1 MTNAIASYLENDI
14 KESIRRQGI
23 VLWLDA
29 DSRYT
34 EFVDRLITRHQTGD
48 FDFPVVGF
56 RGSYLELLLQL
67 ENYGNGLDP
76 DQLLIHLPNHNTQ
89 TIKQT
94 PLLELYRAGKRYE
107 KALNTLVREAVTG
120 MVAPDAIADFLKTT
134 DLTLAG
140 AETWLDQQLNRHNSK
155 TGNIRNHLAELD
167 HQQILDGL
175 IDHNSNL
182 RTKIH
187 SASELNIF
195 TEYLHIH
202 TGMDTDFLQ
211 FFLEENVA
219 VNIDHIESAF
229 VGWLM
234 CVEYVNDLTRLP
246 YLLELQ
252 PLRSLPKSLQ
262 AQCQNLINHLR
273 DRYPLRY
280 IAIAEEVE
288 AKIKL
293 ELDQISPNDLGKI
306 DTFATE
312 DRVMLNASIKAL
324 LTQNWQQASIW
335 GRSRINAPSL
345 WIQQDSQKRRLWGW
359 VLIAAQFGQII
370 AQQNQ
375 VLNGVETLRE
385 ALDLYTK
392 KAWIVDYYHRRFEQ
406 LRLQMSNSNLPQF
419 ASMVTVTNFLRQLYR
434 DWADDLARG
443 FAKLCDRVGFLPE
456 EELQQRHIF
465 ERYCL
470 PLITRD
476 LEMGGAL
483 HRPSLGQVEQGD
495 RVAIFLVDAFRY
507 EMAMELM
514 NKLNKEDFQTNL
526 IGCYAELPTIT
537 AMGMNAIAPV
547 SSDGKIRLP
556 DGKDFSKGIKAGE
569 YTVKDPDSRARAIG
583 DRTFSSSRDRHSLSS
598 LSLQQV
604 AQSTSETLESQAKN
618 ATLLVIHSREID
630 DAGEANMGLIAFT
643 TWIQQLKAAINN
655 LQKIGIHTCILTAD
669 HGFMLLD
676 HTVKEVEYATATRR
690 YVRLDD
696 YRREADC
703 VSVPL
708 RSLNYEGQEGYLL
721 FRNDTAIFKGRTKLS
736 NASFAHGGNSLQ
748 ERVIP
753 VLTVT
758 KQSVT
763 KRSSV
768 KTKRAKSQTQI
779 QDSLQDTIQDPSTI
793 TEAIAIDMVII
804 EPVASLSTSDRW
816 QDNFDDPA
824 IVKVFEHLEKHG
836 AIVETELVQ
845 MLGSSRKAR
854 SFSLKFEEFVKQLPF
869 GVQVENVASG
879 KRYIKR

>member
-1 MTNAIASYLENDI
+1 MTNAIADYLENDV
-14 KESIRRQGI
+14 KQSIRRQGI

-34 EFVDRLITRHQTGD
+34 EFVDRLITRHQAGD

-76 DQLLIHLPNHNTQ
+76 EPLLIHLPNHNTN
-89 TIKQT
+89 TVKQT

-120 MVAPDAIADFLKTT
+120 KVAPDAIADFLKTT
-134 DLTLAG
+134 ELTLAG

-187 SASELNIF
+187 SVSELNIL
-195 TEYLHIH
+195 TEYLHIQ

-211 FFLEENVA
+211 FFLGENVA

-229 VGWLM
+229 VAWLM
-234 CVEYVNDLTRLP
+234 CAEYANDLTRSP
-246 YLLELQ
+246 YLPELQ
-252 PLRSLPKSLQ
+252 PLRSLPKLLQ

-273 DRYPLRY
+273 DRHPLRY

-288 AKIKL
+288 AKIKD
-293 ELDQISPNDLGKI
+293 ELAQITPHDLGKI

-312 DRVMLNASIKAL
+312 DRVMLNASIQAL
-324 LTQNWQQASIW
+324 LNQNCQQAIIW
-335 GRSRINAPSL
+335 GRSRLKEPSL
-345 WIQQDSQKRRLWGW
+345 WILHDSQKRRLWFW
-359 VLIAAQFGQII
+359 VLRAAQFGQVIT
-370 AQQNQ
+370 QHNH
-375 VLNGVETLRE
+375 VLNGVATLRE
-385 ALDLYTK
+385 ALDRYTQ
-392 KAWIVDYYHRRFEQ
+392 KAWTVDSYHRCFEQ
-406 LRLQMSNSNLPQF
+406 LRLQITTNNNLPQF
-419 ASMVTVTNFLRQLYR
+419 TSMEKVTNFLRQLYR
-434 DWADDLARG
+434 DWADDLARD

-456 EELQQRHIF
+456 TELQQRHIF
-465 ERYCL
+465 ESYCL
-470 PLITRD
+470 PLMTAPEKD
-476 LEMGGAL
+476 GASR
-483 HRPSLGQVEQGD
+483 HPSLGQINEVEQGD
-495 RVAIFLVDAFRY
+495 RVALFLVDAFRY
-507 EMAMELM
+507 EMAMELK
-514 NKLNKEDFQTNL
+514 NKFNQEDFQTDL

-547 SSDGKIRLP
+547 SQDGKIRLP
-556 DGKDFSKGIKAGE
+556 DGKDFSKGLKAGE

-583 DRTFSSSRDRHSLSS
+583 DRAFSSSRDRQSLSS

-604 AQSTSETLESQAKN
+604 AQSTSEALESQAKN
-618 ATLLVIHSREID
+618 AALLVIHSREID
-630 DAGEANMGLIAFT
+630 DAGEANVGLVTFT
-643 TWIQQLKAAINN
+643 TWIQQLKAAIHN
-655 LQKIGIHTCILTAD
+655 LQKIGIHTSILTAD
-669 HGFMLLD
+669 HGFILLD
-676 HTVKEVEYATATRR
+676 HTVKEVEYSTATRR

-758 KQSVT
+758 K
-763 KRSSV
+763 RSTV
-768 KTKRAKSQTQI
+768 KTKRAKSQLQI
-779 QDSLQDTIQDPSTI
+779 QDPIPELILDPIPES
-793 TEAIAIDMVII
+793 IAI
-804 EPVASLSTSDRW
+804 SDRW

-854 SFSLKFEEFVKQLPF
+854 SFSLKFEEFTAKVPF
-869 GVQVENVASG
+869 TVQVENVASG
-879 KRYIKR
+879 KRYIRK

>member
-1 MTNAIASYLENDI
+1 MSAIASYLENDI

-56 RGSYLELLLQL
+56 RGSYLEILLQL

-76 DQLLIHLPNHNTQ
+76 EPLLIHLPNHNTN
-89 TIKQT
+89 TVKQT

-120 MVAPDAIADFLKTT
+120 KVAPDAIADFLKTT
-134 DLTLAG
+134 DLTLVG

-175 IDHNSNL
+175 IEHNSNL

-187 SASELNIF
+187 SASELNIL

-211 FFLEENVA
+211 FFFEKNVA

-234 CVEYVNDLTRLP
+234 CVEYANDLTRSP
-246 YLLELQ
+246 YLLQLH
-252 PLRSLPKSLQ
+252 PLRSLPKPLQ
-262 AQCQNLINHLR
+262 AQCQNLINYLR
-273 DRYPLRY
+273 DRHPLRY
-280 IAIAEEVE
+280 MAIAEEVE
-288 AKIKL
+288 AKIKS
-293 ELDQISPNDLGKI
+293 ELDQITPHDLGKI

-312 DRVMLNASIKAL
+312 DRVMLNASIQAL
-324 LTQNWQQASIW
+324 LDQNWQQVIIW
-335 GRSRINAPSL
+335 GRSRLKEPSL
-345 WIQQDSQKRRLWGW
+345 WIKNDVQKKNLWRWVSVASHFGKIISQQRHLLRNTD
-359 VLIAAQFGQII
+359 
-370 AQQNQ
+370 
-375 VLNGVETLRE
+375 TLRE
-385 ALDLYTK
+385 AMERYTK
-392 KAWIVDYYHRRFEQ
+392 KGVLVDYAHRHFEQ
-406 LRLQMSNSNLPQF
+406 MRLQMSNNNLPQF
-419 ASMVTVTNFLRQLYR
+419 ASMVKVTNFLRQLYR
-434 DWADDLARG
+434 DWADDLARD

-470 PLITRD
+470 PLINKT
-476 LEMGGAL
+476 
-483 HRPSLGQVEQGD
+483 EQGD
-495 RVAIFLVDAFRY
+495 QGGDRFAIFLVDAFRY

-514 NKLNKEDFQTNL
+514 NKLNQEDFQTDL

-537 AMGMNAIAPV
+537 AMGMNAIAPITN
-547 SSDGKIRLP
+547 DGKIRLP
-556 DGKDFSKGIKAGE
+556 DGKDFSKGLKAGE
-569 YTVKDPDSRARAIG
+569 YTVKDPDSRGRAIG
-583 DRTFSSSRDRHSLSS
+583 DRTFSTSRDRHSLSS

-630 DAGEANMGLIAFT
+630 DAGEANVGLATFT
-643 TWIQQLKAAINN
+643 TWIQHLKSAINN
-655 LQKIGIHTCILTAD
+655 LQKIGINTCVLTAD

-721 FRNDTAIFKGRTKLS
+721 FRNDTAIFKGRSKLS

-768 KTKRAKSQTQI
+768 KTKRAKSHTQI

-804 EPVASLSTSDRW
+804 EPVASLSISDRW

-854 SFSLKFEEFVKQLPF
+854 SFSLKLEEFTAKVPF
-869 GVQVENVASG
+869 TVQAENVPSG
-879 KRYIKR
+879 KRYIRK

>member
-1 MTNAIASYLENDI
+1 MSAIASYLENDV
-14 KESIRRQGI
+14 KQSIRRQGI

-34 EFVDRLITRHQTGD
+34 EFVDRLITRHQAGD

-89 TIKQT
+89 TVKQT

-107 KALNTLVREAVTG
+107 KALPTLVREAVTG
-120 MVAPDAIADFLKTT
+120 KIAPDAIADFLKTT

-182 RTKIH
+182 RTKIP
-187 SASELNIF
+187 SASELNIL

-211 FFLEENVA
+211 FFFEKNVA

-229 VGWLM
+229 IGWLM
-234 CVEYVNDLTRLP
+234 CVEYANDLTRLP

-252 PLRSLPKSLQ
+252 PLRSLLKPLQ

-273 DRYPLRY
+273 DRHPLRY
-280 IAIAEEVE
+280 MAIAEEVE
-288 AKIKL
+288 AKIKA
-293 ELDQISPNDLGKI
+293 ELDQITPHDLGKI

-312 DRVMLNASIKAL
+312 DRVMLNASIQAL
-324 LTQNWQQASIW
+324 LNQNWQQAIIW
-335 GRSRINAPSL
+335 GRSRLKEPSL
-345 WIQQDSQKRRLWGW
+345 WILHDSQKRRLWFW
-359 VLIAAQFGQII
+359 VLRAAQFGQVIT
-370 AQQNQ
+370 QQNH
-375 VLNGVETLRE
+375 VLNGVTTLRE
-385 ALDLYTK
+385 ALDRYTQ
-392 KAWIVDYYHRRFEQ
+392 KAWIVDSYHRGFEQ
-406 LRLQMSNSNLPQF
+406 LRLQITTNSNLPQY
-419 ASMVTVTNFLRQLYR
+419 ASMEKVTHFLRQLYR
-434 DWADDLARG
+434 DWADDLARS
-443 FAKLCDRVGFLPE
+443 FAKLCDRIGFLPE

-470 PLITRD
+470 PLITTPEKD
-476 LEMGGAL
+476 GAKR
-483 HRPSLGQVEQGD
+483 HPSLGQVEQGD

-556 DGKDFSKGIKAGE
+556 DGKDFSKGLKAGE

-768 KTKRAKSQTQI
+768 KTKRVKSQTQI
-779 QDSLQDTIQDPSTI
+779 QDSLQDPSTI

>member
-1 MTNAIASYLENDI
+1 MTNAIANYLENDI
-14 KESIRRQGI
+14 KENIRRQGI

-34 EFVDRLITRHQTGD
+34 EFVDRLIARHQTGD
-48 FDFPVVGF
+48 FAFPVVGF
-56 RGSYLELLLQL
+56 RGSYLELLLKL

-76 DQLLIHLPNHNTQ
+76 DRLLIHLPNHNTQ
-89 TIKQT
+89 TVKQT

-107 KALNTLVREAVTG
+107 KALPTLVREAVTG
-120 MVAPDAIADFLKTT
+120 QVAPDAITDFLKTN

-140 AETWLDQQLNRHNSK
+140 AEAWLDQQLNRHDSHNSK
-155 TGNIRNHLAELD
+155 SGHDFRNFLAELE
-167 HQQILDGL
+167 HQFLLDSL
-175 IDHNSNL
+175 LNQDSNL
-182 RTKIH
+182 RTKIRN
-187 SASELNIF
+187 ANDLNILI
-195 TEYLHIH
+195 EHLYIH
-202 TGMDTDFLQ
+202 TGIDIAFLQ
-211 FFLEENVA
+211 FFLEHDSLD
-219 VNIDHIESAF
+219 IDHLEFAF
-229 VGWLM
+229 VAWLM
-234 CVEYVNDLTRLP
+234 CVEYVNDLTRSP
-246 YLLELQ
+246 YLPELQ
-252 PLRSLPKSLQ
+252 PLRSLPKLLQ
-262 AQCQNLINHLR
+262 TQCQNLIKHLR

-288 AKIKL
+288 AKIKP

-324 LTQNWQQASIW
+324 LTQNWQQAIIW
-335 GRSRINAPSL
+335 GRVRIDAHSL

-392 KAWIVDYYHRRFEQ
+392 KAWTVDYYHRRFEQ

-434 DWADDLARG
+434 DWADDLARS

-456 EELQQRHIF
+456 AELQQRHIF

-470 PLITRD
+470 PLITTPEKDGTLR
-476 LEMGGAL
+476 
-483 HRPSLGQVEQGD
+483 HPSLGQINEVEQGD

-507 EMAMELM
+507 EMAVELM
-514 NKLNKEDFQTNL
+514 NKLNKEDFQINL

-547 SSDGKIRLP
+547 VNDGKIRLP

-569 YTVKDPDSRARAIG
+569 YTVKDPDSRARAIC
-583 DRTFSSSRDRHSLSS
+583 DRTFSTSRDRQSLAS

-604 AQSTSETLESQAKN
+604 AQSTSEAFESQAQN
-618 ATLLVIHSREID
+618 AALIVIHSREID
-630 DAGEANMGLIAFT
+630 DAGEANVGLVTFN
-643 TWIQQLKAAINN
+643 TWIQQLKSAINN
-655 LQKIGIHTCILTAD
+655 LQKMGIHSCILTAD

-696 YRREADC
+696 YRREVDS

-721 FRNDTAIFKGRTKLS
+721 FRTDTAIFKGKSKLS

-753 VLTVT
+753 VLTI
-758 KQSVT
+758 T
-763 KRSSV
+763 KRSTV
-768 KTKRAKSQTQI
+768 KSPIKSRRAKAQI
-779 QDSLQDTIQDPSTI
+779 QDSIPELIQDPIPVLIS
-793 TEAIAIDMVII
+793 ESSAIN
-804 EPVASLSTSDRW
+804 ERW

-845 MLGSSRKAR
+845 MLGSPRKAR
-854 SFSLKFEEFVKQLPF
+854 SFAVKFEEFTAKVPF
-869 GVQVENVASG
+869 TVQVENVASG

>member
-1 MTNAIASYLENDI
+1 MSAIASYLENDI

-89 TIKQT
+89 TVKQT

-107 KALNTLVREAVTG
+107 KALPTLVREAVTG
-120 MVAPDAIADFLKTT
+120 KVAPDAIADFLKTT

-187 SASELNIF
+187 SASELNIL

-211 FFLEENVA
+211 FFFEKNVA
-219 VNIDHIESAF
+219 VNIDHLESAF

-234 CVEYVNDLTRLP
+234 CVEYANDLTRLP

-252 PLRSLPKSLQ
+252 PLRSLPKPLQ

-273 DRYPLRY
+273 DRHPLRY
-280 IAIAEEVE
+280 MAIAEEVE
-288 AKIKL
+288 AKIKA
-293 ELDQISPNDLGKI
+293 ELDQITPHDLGKI

-312 DRVMLNASIKAL
+312 DRVMLNASIQAL
-324 LTQNWQQASIW
+324 LNQNWQQAIIW
-335 GRSRINAPSL
+335 GRSRLKEPSL
-345 WIQQDSQKRRLWGW
+345 WILHDSQKRRLWFW
-359 VLIAAQFGQII
+359 VLRAAQFGQVIT
-370 AQQNQ
+370 QHNH
-375 VLNGVETLRE
+375 VLDEVATLRE
-385 ALDLYTK
+385 ALDLYTQ
-392 KAWIVDYYHRRFEQ
+392 KAWIVDSYHRGFEQ
-406 LRLQMSNSNLPQF
+406 LRLQITTNSNLPQY
-419 ASMVTVTNFLRQLYR
+419 ASMEKVTHFLRQLYR
-434 DWADDLARG
+434 DWADDLARD

-470 PLITRD
+470 PLINKT
-476 LEMGGAL
+476 
-483 HRPSLGQVEQGD
+483 EQADQGGD

-507 EMAMELM
+507 EMAMELK
-514 NKLNKEDFQTNL
+514 NKFNQEDFQTDL

-556 DGKDFSKGIKAGE
+556 DGKDFSKGLKAGE

-583 DRTFSSSRDRHSLSS
+583 DRTFSTSRDRHSLSS

-618 ATLLVIHSREID
+618 AALLVIHSREID
-630 DAGEANMGLIAFT
+630 DAGEANVGLVTFA
-643 TWIQQLKAAINN
+643 TWIQQLKAAIHN

-696 YRREADC
+696 YRREDDC

-721 FRNDTAIFKGRTKLS
+721 FRADTAIFKGRTKLS

-758 KQSVT
+758 K
-763 KRSSV
+763 RSTV
-768 KTKRAKSQTQI
+768 KTKRAKSQLQI
-779 QDSLQDTIQDPSTI
+779 QDPIPELILDPIPES
-793 TEAIAIDMVII
+793 IAI
-804 EPVASLSTSDRW
+804 SDRW

-824 IVKVFEHLEKHG
+824 IIKVFEHLEKHG

-854 SFSLKFEEFVKQLPF
+854 SFSLKLEEFTAKVPF
-869 GVQVENVASG
+869 TVQAENVASG
-879 KRYIKR
+879 KRYIRK

>member
-1 MTNAIASYLENDI
+1 MSAIASYLENDV
-14 KESIRRQGI
+14 KQSIRRQGI

-56 RGSYLELLLQL
+56 RGSYLEILLQL

-76 DQLLIHLPNHNTQ
+76 EPLLIHLPNHNTN
-89 TIKQT
+89 TVKQT
-94 PLLELYRAGKRYE
+94 PLLELYLAGKRYE

-120 MVAPDAIADFLKTT
+120 KVAPDAISDFLKTP
-134 DLTLAG
+134 DLTLAR
-140 AETWLDQQLNRHNSK
+140 AETWLDQELNRHNSK
-155 TGNIRNHLAELD
+155 TGNIRNYLAGLD
-167 HQQILDGL
+167 HQWILDGL
-175 IDHNSNL
+175 LDHNSNL

-187 SASELNIF
+187 SASELNILI
-195 TEYLHIH
+195 EHLYIH
-202 TGMDTDFLQ
+202 TGMDITFLQ
-211 FFLEENVA
+211 FFLKDDSVD
-219 VNIDHIESAF
+219 IDCLELAF

-234 CVEYVNDLTRLP
+234 CVEYANDLTRSP
-246 YLLELQ
+246 YLLQLQ
-252 PLRSLPKSLQ
+252 PLRSLLKPLQ

-273 DRYPLRY
+273 DHHPLRY
-280 IAIAEEVE
+280 MAIAEEVE
-288 AKIKL
+288 AKIKA
-293 ELDQISPNDLGKI
+293 ELDQITPHDLGKI

-312 DRVMLNASIKAL
+312 DRVMLNASIQAL
-324 LTQNWQQASIW
+324 LNQNWQQAIIW
-335 GRSRINAPSL
+335 GRSRLKEPSL
-345 WIQQDSQKRRLWGW
+345 WILHDSQKRRLWFW
-359 VLIAAQFGQII
+359 VLRAAQFGQVIT
-370 AQQNQ
+370 QHNH
-375 VLNGVETLRE
+375 VLDEVATLRE
-385 ALDLYTK
+385 ALDLYTQ
-392 KAWIVDYYHRRFEQ
+392 KAWIVDSYHRGFEQ
-406 LRLQMSNSNLPQF
+406 LRLQITTNSNLPQY
-419 ASMVTVTNFLRQLYR
+419 ASMEKVTHFLRQLYR
-434 DWADDLARG
+434 DWADDLARD

-456 EELQQRHIF
+456 EELQQRHIY
-465 ERYCL
+465 ERHCL
-470 PLITRD
+470 PKINI
-476 LEMGGAL
+476 
-483 HRPSLGQVEQGD
+483 EQGD
-495 RVAIFLVDAFRY
+495 RLAIFLVDAFRY
-507 EMAMELM
+507 EMAMELK
-514 NKLNKEDFQTNL
+514 NKFNQEDFQTDL

-537 AMGMNAIAPV
+537 AMGMNAISPV

-556 DGKDFSKGIKAGE
+556 DGKDFSKGLKAGE
-569 YTVKDPDSRARAIG
+569 YTVKDPDSRGRAIG
-583 DRTFSSSRDRHSLSS
+583 ERTFSTSRDRHSLSS

-604 AQSTSETLESQAKN
+604 AQSTSETLESLSKN
-618 ATLLVIHSREID
+618 AALLVIHSREID
-630 DAGEANMGLIAFT
+630 DAGEANVGLATFT
-643 TWIQQLKAAINN
+643 TWLQHLKSAINN
-655 LQKIGIHTCILTAD
+655 LQKIGINTCVLTAD

-758 KQSVT
+758 K
-763 KRSSV
+763 RSTV
-768 KTKRAKSQTQI
+768 KTKRAKSQPQI
-779 QDSLQDTIQDPSTI
+779 QDPIPELILDPIPES
-793 TEAIAIDMVII
+793 IAI
-804 EPVASLSTSDRW
+804 SDRW

-854 SFSLKFEEFVKQLPF
+854 SFSLKFEEFTAKVPF
-869 GVQVENVASG
+869 TVQVENVASG
-879 KRYIKR
+879 KRYIRK

>member
-1 MTNAIASYLENDI
+1 M
-14 KESIRRQGI
+14 RRR
-23 VLWLDA
+23 LCW
-29 DSRYT
+29 SR
-34 EFVDRLITRHQTGD
+34 GG
-48 FDFPVVGF
+48 P
-56 RGSYLELLLQL
+56 
-67 ENYGNGLDP
+67 
-76 DQLLIHLPNHNTQ
+76 
-89 TIKQT
+89 
-94 PLLELYRAGKRYE
+94 
-107 KALNTLVREAVTG
+107 
-120 MVAPDAIADFLKTT
+120 
-134 DLTLAG
+134 
-140 AETWLDQQLNRHNSK
+140 
-155 TGNIRNHLAELD
+155 
-167 HQQILDGL
+167 
-175 IDHNSNL
+175 
-182 RTKIH
+182 
-187 SASELNIF
+187 
-195 TEYLHIH
+195 
-202 TGMDTDFLQ
+202 
-211 FFLEENVA
+211 
-219 VNIDHIESAF
+219 
-229 VGWLM
+229 
-234 CVEYVNDLTRLP
+234 
-246 YLLELQ
+246 
-252 PLRSLPKSLQ
+252 
-262 AQCQNLINHLR
+262 
-273 DRYPLRY
+273 
-280 IAIAEEVE
+280 
-288 AKIKL
+288 
-293 ELDQISPNDLGKI
+293 
-306 DTFATE
+306 
-312 DRVMLNASIKAL
+312 
-324 LTQNWQQASIW
+324 SIW

-370 AQQNQ
+370 AQQNH

-385 ALDLYTK
+385 ALDIYTQ

-419 ASMVTVTNFLRQLYR
+419 ASMVKVTNFLRQLYR

-470 PLITRD
+470 PLITTPEKD
-476 LEMGGAL
+476 GAKR
-483 HRPSLGQVEQGD
+483 HPSLGQVEQGD

-569 YTVKDPDSRARAIG
+569 YTVKDPNSRARAIG

-643 TWIQQLKAAINN
+643 TWIQQLKAAIHN

-804 EPVASLSTSDRW
+804 EPVASLSISDRW
-816 QDNFDDPA
+816 QDNFDDPV

-854 SFSLKFEEFVKQLPF
+854 SFSLKFEEFTAKVPF
-869 GVQVENVASG
+869 TVQVENVASG
-879 KRYIKR
+879 KRYIRK

>member
-1 MTNAIASYLENDI
+1 MSAIASYLENDI
-14 KESIRRQGI
+14 KETIRRQGI

-56 RGSYLELLLQL
+56 RGSYLEILLQL

-76 DQLLIHLPNHNTQ
+76 EPLLIHLPNHNTN
-89 TIKQT
+89 TVKQT

-120 MVAPDAIADFLKTT
+120 KVAPDAIADLLKTP

-140 AETWLDQQLNRHNSK
+140 AETWLDQELNRHNSHNSK
-155 TGNIRNHLAELD
+155 TGNIRSYLAGLD
-167 HQQILDGL
+167 HQWILDGL
-175 IDHNSNL
+175 LDHNSNL

-187 SASELNIF
+187 SASELNILI
-195 TEYLHIH
+195 EHLYIH
-202 TGMDTDFLQ
+202 TGMDITFLQ
-211 FFLEENVA
+211 FFLKDDPVD
-219 VNIDHIESAF
+219 IDRLELAF
-229 VGWLM
+229 VAWLM
-234 CVEYVNDLTRLP
+234 CVEYTNDLTRSP
-246 YLLELQ
+246 YLPQLQ
-252 PLRSLPKSLQ
+252 PLRSLPKPLQ

-273 DRYPLRY
+273 DRYPIRY
-280 IAIAEEVE
+280 MAISEEVE
-288 AKIKL
+288 AKIKP
-293 ELDQISPNDLGKI
+293 EFDQISPNDLGKI

-312 DRVMLNASIKAL
+312 DRVMLNASIQAL

-370 AQQNQ
+370 AQQNH

-385 ALDLYTK
+385 ALDIYTQ

-443 FAKLCDRVGFLPE
+443 FAKLCDQVGFLPE
-456 EELQQRHIF
+456 EELQQRYIF

-470 PLITRD
+470 PLITTPEKD
-476 LEMGGAL
+476 GAKR
-483 HRPSLGQVEQGD
+483 HPSLGQVEQGD

-569 YTVKDPDSRARAIG
+569 YTVKDPDSRARVIG

-604 AQSTSETLESQAKN
+604 AQSTSETLGSLSKN
-618 ATLLVIHSREID
+618 AALLVIHSREID

-768 KTKRAKSQTQI
+768 KTKRVKSQTQI
-779 QDSLQDTIQDPSTI
+779 QDSLQDPSTI

-824 IVKVFEHLEKHG
+824 IIKVFEHLEKHG

-854 SFSLKFEEFVKQLPF
+854 SFSLKFEEFVKQIPF

>member
-1 MTNAIASYLENDI
+1 MSAIASYLENDI

-89 TIKQT
+89 TVKQT

-107 KALNTLVREAVTG
+107 KALPTLVREAVTG
-120 MVAPDAIADFLKTT
+120 KVAPDAIADFLKTT

-187 SASELNIF
+187 SASELNIL

-219 VNIDHIESAF
+219 INIDHIESAF

-234 CVEYVNDLTRLP
+234 CVEYANDLTRSP

-252 PLRSLPKSLQ
+252 PLRLLLKPLQ
-262 AQCQNLINHLR
+262 VQCQNLINHLR
-273 DRYPLRY
+273 DRHPLRY
-280 IAIAEEVE
+280 MAIAEEVE
-288 AKIKL
+288 AKIKA
-293 ELDQISPNDLGKI
+293 ELDQITPHDLGKI

-312 DRVMLNASIKAL
+312 DRVMLNASIQAL
-324 LTQNWQQASIW
+324 LNQNWQQAIIW
-335 GRSRINAPSL
+335 GRSRLKEPSL
-345 WIQQDSQKRRLWGW
+345 WILHDSQKRRLWFW
-359 VLIAAQFGQII
+359 VLRAAQFGQVIT
-370 AQQNQ
+370 QHNH
-375 VLNGVETLRE
+375 VLDEVATLRE
-385 ALDLYTK
+385 ALDLYTQ
-392 KAWIVDYYHRRFEQ
+392 KAWIVDSYHRGFEQ
-406 LRLQMSNSNLPQF
+406 LRLQITTNSNLPQY
-419 ASMVTVTNFLRQLYR
+419 ASMEKVTHFLRQLYR
-434 DWADDLARG
+434 DWADDLARD

-470 PLITRD
+470 PLINKT
-476 LEMGGAL
+476 
-483 HRPSLGQVEQGD
+483 EQADQGGD

-507 EMAMELM
+507 EMAMELK
-514 NKLNKEDFQTNL
+514 NKFNQEDFQTDL

-583 DRTFSSSRDRHSLSS
+583 DRTFSTSRDRHSLSS

-618 ATLLVIHSREID
+618 AALLVIHSREID
-630 DAGEANMGLIAFT
+630 DAGEANVGLVTFA
-643 TWIQQLKAAINN
+643 TWIQQLKAAIHN

-696 YRREADC
+696 YRREDDC

-721 FRNDTAIFKGRTKLS
+721 FRADTAIFKGRTKLS

-758 KQSVT
+758 K
-763 KRSSV
+763 RSTV
-768 KTKRAKSQTQI
+768 KTKRAKSQLQI
-779 QDSLQDTIQDPSTI
+779 QDPIPELILDPIPES
-793 TEAIAIDMVII
+793 IAI
-804 EPVASLSTSDRW
+804 SDRW

-824 IVKVFEHLEKHG
+824 IIKVFEHLEKHG

-854 SFSLKFEEFVKQLPF
+854 SFSLKLEEFTAKVPF
-869 GVQVENVASG
+869 TVQAENVASG
-879 KRYIKR
+879 KRYIRK